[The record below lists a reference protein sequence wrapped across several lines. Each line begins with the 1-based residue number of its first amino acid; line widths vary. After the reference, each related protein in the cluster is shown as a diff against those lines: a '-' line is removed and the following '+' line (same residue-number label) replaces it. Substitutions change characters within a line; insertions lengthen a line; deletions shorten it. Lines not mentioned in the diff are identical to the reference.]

1 MSAICDEARTYAA
14 HCESCGQFTTS
25 SKLRAMADWID
36 IQQSTIIQQ
45 RKQIAELQE
54 AVGTFKMK
62 FKGGANQTSYAKKEP
77 AE

>member
-14 HCESCGQFTTS
+14 HCEACGQFTTAE
-25 SKLRAMADWID
+25 KLRGLADWID

-45 RKQIAELQE
+45 KKQITEMQE
-54 AVGTFKMK
+54 QWVNGFKMK
-62 FKGGANQTSYAKKEP
+62 FKGGANHTSFKKET